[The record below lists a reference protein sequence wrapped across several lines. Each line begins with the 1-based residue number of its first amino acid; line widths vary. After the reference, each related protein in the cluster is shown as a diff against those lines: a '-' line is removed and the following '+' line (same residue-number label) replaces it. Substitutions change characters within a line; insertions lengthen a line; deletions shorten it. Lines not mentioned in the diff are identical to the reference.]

1 MEKTIKELSYYV
13 KPGNLFVCW
22 EPYKLATVLGSCV
35 AVCLIDPVTKVSGM
49 SVFAFPKLKSDKFHT
64 FYANYSI
71 PKLLDM
77 MYNLGANKYNLQA
90 HIVGGAYSSKYL
102 SKDFGKKNVEVAVKL
117 LNKNKISI
125 VNNDTGGTFGRK
137 IVFDTS
143 CGEIIVYKSNNI
155 REKDWYDHKSFNY
168 R

>member
-1 MEKTIKELSYYV
+1 MEKSIKELSYFL

-35 AVCLIDPVTKVSGM
+35 AVCISDPITKVAGM
-49 SVFAFPKLKSDKFHT
+49 SVFAFPKAKGDLNSTYF
-64 FYANYSI
+64 ASSSI
-71 PKLLDM
+71 PKLLEM
-77 MYNLGANKYNLQA
+77 MYNLGARKQCMQA
-90 HIVGGAYSSKYL
+90 HVLGGAYSKKYL
-102 SKDFGKKNVEVAVKL
+102 SKDFGKKNVEIALKYL
-117 LNKNKISI
+117 KKNKISV

-137 IVFDTS
+137 IVFDTN

-155 REKDWYDHKSFNY
+155 REKDWYDYKSFNN